1 MSGSIGRGRT
11 IRIFLADGSPN
22 GVLTAEIMNWI
33 GKVVVA
39 PRARL
44 PDLVARAEVGRT
56 GVYVP
61 R

>member
-1 MSGSIGRGRT
+1 MSGTNPPKGRT

-33 GKVVVA
+33 GKAVVA

-44 PDLVARAEVGRT
+44 PGW
-56 GVYVP
+56 
-61 R
+61 